1 MQRKNRTDEIAF
13 LNTIKEKITCNLQNI
28 VRSLLDYTDV
38 IYDKP
43 FNAQK
48 FNNLQHLLLLD

>member
-43 FNAQK
+43 FHGSKVQ
-48 FNNLQHLLLLD
+48 